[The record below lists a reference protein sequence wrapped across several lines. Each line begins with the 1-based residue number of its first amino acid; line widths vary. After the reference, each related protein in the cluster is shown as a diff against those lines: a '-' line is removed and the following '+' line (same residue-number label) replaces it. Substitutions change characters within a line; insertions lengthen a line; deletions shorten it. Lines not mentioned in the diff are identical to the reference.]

1 MCFDLCETLQFN
13 IIYRLILY
21 KNCMIYAIYI
31 SLIFIR
37 KNNKKK
43 QRVYR
48 LQIGCGDTCGENEQ
62 KYIKKYVK
70 TESEVRER

>member
-1 MCFDLCETLQFN
+1 
-13 IIYRLILY
+13 
-21 KNCMIYAIYI
+21 MIYAIYI

-37 KNNKKK
+37 KNKKKK

-48 LQIGCGDTCGENEQ
+48 LQLGLCVMHASKHMWERMKKNIRIR
-62 KYIKKYVK
+62 IKKEYVK